1 MIVFFSAFTYLCYYL
16 GILQLVIKKIA
27 WLLQVTM
34 GTSPAESVNA
44 AGNIF
49 IGQVLVISVILASGI
64 NDFIPSYGNLVK
76 IHKANFLLVFS
87 VFYTIS
93 YPIHHSAGI
102 YLFKVNNKDTRT
114 TPVARFGVFI
124 INFEHI
130 SNLVSLSSVSIHPS
144 QLTGSFDFFFLAGF
158 HFLVSCLEFASQK
171 ASSLFNYRQK
181 PRY

>member
-1 MIVFFSAFTYLCYYL
+1 MLPVIVFFSAFTYLCYYL

-76 IHKANFLLVFS
+76 IHKPNFLLVFS

-93 YPIHHSAGI
+93 YPIHHPAGI
-102 YLFKVNNKDTRT
+102 YLFKVNNRNTRARCEICLKLT
-114 TPVARFGVFI
+114 IKTP
-124 INFEHI
+124 
-130 SNLVSLSSVSIHPS
+130 
-144 QLTGSFDFFFLAGF
+144 LA
-158 HFLVSCLEFASQK
+158 SWCL
-171 ASSLFNYRQK
+171 YC
-181 PRY
+181 